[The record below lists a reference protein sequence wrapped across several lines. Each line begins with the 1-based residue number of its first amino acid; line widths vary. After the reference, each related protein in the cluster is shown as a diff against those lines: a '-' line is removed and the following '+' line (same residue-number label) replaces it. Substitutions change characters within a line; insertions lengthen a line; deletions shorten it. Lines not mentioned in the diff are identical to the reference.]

1 MAWVKTDKDTTI
13 NLDNIVSIQ
22 IFTISGKCNIVF
34 ADVKGGY
41 YSSQRM
47 SKEECRKV
55 YDLVIFKLFTSELID
70 INKLI

>member
-22 IFTISGKCNIVF
+22 IFTISGECNIVF
-34 ADVKGGY
+34 TDVKSGY
-41 YSSQRM
+41 YSSQKM

-55 YDLVIFKLFTSELID
+55 YDLILSKLFTNELID

>member
-1 MAWVKTDKDTTI
+1 MAGVKTDKYTTI

-22 IFTISGKCNIVF
+22 IFTLSGKRNIVF

-41 YSSQRM
+41 YSSQHM
-47 SKEECRKV
+47 SEEECRKV
-55 YDLVIFKLFTSELID
+55 YDLVISKLFTNELID